1 MFCATVTVPSALT
14 VNGPF
19 GVEVNTTSAGLTTV
33 PFKVSLVNTLI
44 PASPPLVPFTGVL
57 LVSAT
62 ALITAAVTFIVTEF
76 VAQLPGFNSSHM
88 V

>member
-1 MFCATVTVPSALT
+1 MT

-19 GVEVNTTSAGLTTV
+19 GVEVNTTSAGLTTI
-33 PFKVSLVNTLI
+33 PFKVSLANTLI
-44 PASPPLVPFTGVL
+44 PAAPPLVPFTGVV

-62 ALITAAVTFIVTEF
+62 ALITAEAIVILTVAISQF
-76 VAQLPGFNSSHM
+76 VGFNTSHI